1 MIVRKEAISTK
12 EVWKLVIKE
21 LEAITDEPEKLNTIQ
36 LEIVS
41 KLVALR
47 LSLNAPDFEEGHAN
61 NVLNQIYDNM
71 YDLSESILQDVK
83 GKQWTKGM

>member
-1 MIVRKEAISTK
+1 MIVRKEPISTK

-21 LEAITDEPEKLNTIQ
+21 LEAIADKPEKLNTIQ

-47 LSLNAPDFEEGHAN
+47 LSLNAPEFEEGHDKQ
-61 NVLNQIYDNM
+61 VLDQMYDNM

-83 GKQWTKGM
+83 GKQWKKGM